1 MRKHHIITRIFLAT
15 GVLFCLF
22 LTACGNDN
30 GMDDINP
37 DMPSEQTP
45 HFLWDTKILLEKPN
59 GWGLLVQLGS
69 VAITNLTEGK
79 QYRLLWQGDW
89 STGKK
94 ATPILKIVEK
104 GKQTEII
111 ALKQLE
117 VSVIKDGHYSLT
129 FGSDDR
135 EGELVLAK

>member
-1 MRKHHIITRIFLAT
+1 MGHENPFGRTERL
-15 GVLFCLF
+15 GVAG
-22 LTACGNDN
+22 TA
-30 GMDDINP
+30 
-37 DMPSEQTP
+37 
-45 HFLWDTKILLEKPN
+45 
-59 GWGLLVQLGS
+59 
-69 VAITNLTEGK
+69 
-79 QYRLLWQGDW
+79 RLLWQGDW

-94 ATPILKIVEK
+94 ATPVLRIVEK
-104 GKQTEII
+104 GKQAEII

>member
-1 MRKHHIITRIFLAT
+1 M
-15 GVLFCLF
+15 
-22 LTACGNDN
+22 
-30 GMDDINP
+30 
-37 DMPSEQTP
+37 
-45 HFLWDTKILLEKPN
+45 
-59 GWGLLVQLGS
+59 
-69 VAITNLTEGK
+69 
-79 QYRLLWQGDW
+79 LWQGDW

-94 ATPILKIVEK
+94 ATPVLRIVEK

-111 ALKQLE
+111 VLKQLE